1 MKLPMLQAKT
11 ISLLDAPELREYL
24 LASPELLRP
33 GDYMEL
39 IAGAPISLKEKR
51 EYLTAFLKCGEASYQ
66 ADAAKYLVVLNRALA
81 ALDRAEAG
89 HCVLKIWLV
98 GYKKDDNDTI
108 DGPFMAANLKEA
120 QECMAFYRRNNED
133 YDDKWD
139 EMYWSLDLYDLSQP
153 HTPEE
158 AWEFRR
164 PEYTFIAEPGGEL
177 QYYRHHVSRR
187 MNDEFNV
194 DEFAFGKVTCNLP
207 VPYQPGDILKIDCR
221 PYAPGPVYC
230 VIAEVGDDC
239 CGVQCF
245 YRCGIRCC
253 NPEKVLRI
261 EHGALKYGHY
271 FSGYPSCSQFLS
283 PLYRAKVY
291 HGKLPIFSEFLEPLA
306 EKLREDPGIAQKL
319 YELEHYF
326 TFC

>member
-1 MKLPMLQAKT
+1 
-11 ISLLDAPELREYL
+11 
-24 LASPELLRP
+24 
-33 GDYMEL
+33 
-39 IAGAPISLKEKR
+39 
-51 EYLTAFLKCGEASYQ
+51 
-66 ADAAKYLVVLNRALA
+66 
-81 ALDRAEAG
+81 
-89 HCVLKIWLV
+89 
-98 GYKKDDNDTI
+98 
-108 DGPFMAANLKEA
+108 MAANLKEA

-253 NPEKVLRI
+253 NPEKMLRI

-271 FSGYPSCSQFLS
+271 FSGY
-283 PLYRAKVY
+283 
-291 HGKLPIFSEFLEPLA
+291 LPVLNSFPHYIGQRSTMGNRQDSASLWSRWQKA
-306 EKLREDPGIAQKL
+306 EGRSRHCTEAL
-319 YELEHYF
+319 
-326 TFC
+326 